1 MKRVAASIIVL
12 ATIASAGYAFAQE
25 TKQPDATETSAD
37 APRKGEHFKRGPI
50 DLAKFSKADE
60 LKAIDTN
67 GDGVLSREEI
77 EDHALKQLVKRAA
90 DRMERRLDVDGDGKV
105 TVAEVEHQ
113 RQKEFAA
120 LDRNNDGK
128 LDRKELRAAHKGAK
142 HGERA
147 GHHKMH
153 HQKK

>member
-25 TKQPDATETSAD
+25 TKQPDATETSA
-37 APRKGEHFKRGPI
+37 ASKGEHFKREPI
-50 DLAKFSKADE
+50 DLAKFSKTDE
-60 LKAIDTN
+60 LKAIDSN

-77 EDHALKQLVKRAA
+77 EAHALKQLVKRAA

-105 TVAEVEHQ
+105 TVAEVELQ

-153 HQKK
+153 HEKK